1 MLTFYLLS
9 LFEHINMIYNAAR
22 SLELLK
28 LGSGNNT
35 ASFREQQ
42 EQAIQHI
49 VEGRGKLLVVQKT
62 GWGKSFVYFIATK
75 LMRESH
81 KGPALLVSPLIALM
95 RNQVE
100 AARRMGLRA
109 EAIHSDNRSEHSRI
123 EQEFIANAID
133 ILLVTPERLGNQ
145 DFNSNVLAPMAEN
158 VSLLIVDEAHCISDW
173 GHDFRPHYRLLER
186 IIRAL
191 PSNMRLLATTATA
204 NCRVTTDLQSVLGPE
219 LTIVR
224 GDLDRSSLT
233 LQTIS
238 LSSQAERL
246 AWLAEQLTSLPGHG
260 IVYTLTIRDANQVSK
275 WLKENGINVE
285 AYSGDTGEDR
295 ERLEQALLNN
305 EIKALIGTTALGMG
319 YDKPDLSFVIH
330 YQAPSSAVA
339 YYQQVGRAGRALDN
353 AYGILLSGQ
362 EENNINDFFIDNAF
376 PSVDEV
382 NQIIAKLEENRTGLS
397 LNELMASL
405 NIGKNRLEHTI
416 DLLSLES
423 PPPLIKNASKYQLT
437 TSVLSEEFW
446 SRADRLTSLR
456 REEQARMKQYVELET
471 GHMEFLI
478 TELNGDPSLAT
489 PPSLPMLPT
498 TASPEKIIEAIT
510 FLKRTGLPIEP
521 RKQWP
526 AGGLPRYNVRGR
538 IRPEEQANVGMSL
551 CIWGDAGWGNIVQ
564 QGRYVDEHFSDELLD
579 SCVELYLKWQPNPTP
594 TWVTCMPSLRHPDLV
609 PDFARRLA
617 EALELPFYP
626 ALVKLEHCQEQKCM
640 ANSMQQAQNIDGS
653 MEVDLELIQSGPVL
667 LIDDIVN
674 SRWTSTVAAW
684 LLRSNGSGDV
694 WPLALSQTGH

>member
-1 MLTFYLLS
+1 MEYDAT
-9 LFEHINMIYNAAR
+9 R
-22 SLELLK
+22 SLELLR
-28 LGSGNNT
+28 LGSSNPGAT
-35 ASFREQQ
+35 FRDHQ
-42 EQAIQHI
+42 EEAIQHI

-75 LMRESH
+75 LMRENR
-81 KGPALLVSPLIALM
+81 KGPALLVSPLLALM

-100 AARRMGLRA
+100 AARRMGLKA
-109 EAIHSDNRSEHSRI
+109 EAIHSDNKSEHSRI
-123 EQEFIANAID
+123 EQEFIENKID
-133 ILLVTPERLGNQ
+133 ILLVTPERLGNVH
-145 DFNSNVLAPMAEN
+145 FNINVLALMAAE

-186 IIRAL
+186 IIGYL
-191 PSNMRLLATTATA
+191 PPNMRLLATTATA
-204 NCRVTTDLQSVLGPE
+204 NDRVTEDLQTILGPN
-219 LTIVR
+219 LTIFR
-224 GDLDRSSLT
+224 GDLNRNSLT

-246 AWLAEQLTSLPGHG
+246 AWLAEQLKSLDGHG
-260 IVYTLTIRDANQVSK
+260 IVYTLTVRDANQVAN

-285 AYSGDTGEDR
+285 AYSGETGEQR
-295 ERLEQALLNN
+295 EGLEQALINN

-339 YYQQVGRAGRALDN
+339 YYQQVGRAGRALDS

-362 EENNINDFFIDNAF
+362 EEDNINDFFIDNAF
-376 PSVDEV
+376 PSVSEV
-382 NQIIAKLEENRTGLS
+382 DSIITELEAAHDGLS
-397 LNELMASL
+397 LNELMSKL
-405 NIGKNRLEHTI
+405 NIGKGRLEHTI

-423 PPPLIKNASKYQLT
+423 PPPIVKRGPKYQLT
-437 TSVLSEEFW
+437 TTVLSQEFW
-446 SRADRLTSLR
+446 HRASRLTNLR
-456 REEQARMKQYVELET
+456 HQEQAKMREYVSLQT

-498 TASPEKIIEAIT
+498 VASPEIIRDAIA
-510 FLKRTGLPIEP
+510 FLKRTGLPIPP

-526 AGGLPRYNVRGR
+526 AGGLPRYEVRGS
-538 IRPEEQANVGMSL
+538 IRQEEQANEGMSL
-551 CIWGDAGWGNIVQ
+551 CIWGDAGWGKIVQ
-564 QGRYVDEHFSDELLD
+564 KGRYVDGYFSDELVAA
-579 SCVELYLKWQPNPTP
+579 CVELFHKWQPNPAP

-609 PDFARRLA
+609 PNFAERLA
-617 EALELPFYP
+617 SALELPFYP
-626 ALVKLEHCQEQKCM
+626 ALVKLEHRQEQKYM
-640 ANSMQQAQNIDGS
+640 ANSMQQAHNIDGAMGVNS
-653 MEVDLELIQSGPVL
+653 ECIQSGPVL
-667 LIDDIVN
+667 LVDDIVN